1 MVSLRRFSNVFT
13 FSSLL
18 VAVTG
23 CYDQVATQTGFGVLN
38 EAPPCTSVPYSSL
51 GLKSNLLVIN
61 TGNSSFGELQIL
73 QFTRTKEVID
83 DVKHVYGIHQP
94 SGYHS
99 WYFNDFKKLLNPE
112 IPEYADSK
120 IVFCAEKVKGNTLAF
135 IRSTGGGLWQD
146 GWGAITISKGGFF
159 SDPGTVRVNL
169 GFAKNGIRK
178 AGERLPGLQVQG
190 LYDSNIRPS
199 RGAITYTDA
208 TSALNLVKD
217 ELNFER
223 EEKYTKEALFV
234 SSCKEFKTK
243 AKSIRADEWIDKIK
257 CSDR

>member
-1 MVSLRRFSNVFT
+1 MISLRRFSNVFT
-13 FSSLL
+13 FSYLL

-23 CYDQVATQTGFGVLN
+23 CYDQVATQTGLGIYN
-38 EAPPCTSVPYSSL
+38 EAPPCTSVPFSSL

-99 WYFNDFKKLLNPE
+99 WYFDDFKKLLNPE
-112 IPEYADSK
+112 IPEYADGN
-120 IVFCAEKVKGNTLAF
+120 IVFCAEKVEGNTLAF
-135 IRSTGGGLWQD
+135 VRGRPWQD
-146 GWGAITISKGGFF
+146 GWGAITISKGGLF
-159 SDPGTVRVNL
+159 SDSATVRVNL
-169 GFAKNGIRK
+169 GFAKNGIRE
-178 AGERLPGLQVQG
+178 AAERLPGLKVDG
-190 LYDSNIRPS
+190 LYDSDIRPT
-199 RGAITYTDA
+199 RGTITYTDA

-217 ELNFER
+217 KLNFKR
-223 EEKYTKEALFV
+223 EKNYTKDAQFV